1 MTVVVDASVVVAG
14 LVSADATGVWAE
26 SVLAGE
32 PLAAPHLMP
41 VEAASI
47 LHRAE
52 LAGEISAD
60 AASLAHADL
69 RRLRVEYFPYDPFA
83 ERIWELRSP
92 GLAAPPGSPERARL
106 FFPPGPADSGTDHP
120 AETFDSSYQQQI
132 EMLQKE
138 SDRRRDEAHTAL
150 AQGREDLARAAL
162 QQRAGLQGQ
171 LNDLQ
176 EQYAMLQRLRRGAAD
191 CDTSA
196 RRVELQMTALAE
208 SSGELERRADEAR
221 GAGQP
226 DLAQES
232 LARKNAVE
240 AELGELRNQHQSLRQ
255 QADRLAAASQRLQ
268 AQIIDYRL
276 RQKEAGERSGRPGL
290 TSYEAWY
297 VALAEFLGAKVATL
311 DTRLALM
318 PGPRCGFC
326 LPPPGETSH

>member
-1 MTVVVDASVVVAG
+1 MTVVVDASVVVAA
-14 LVSADATGVWAE
+14 LASVDATGKWAE

-106 FFPPGPADSGTDHP
+106 FFPPGPASSGTDYP
-120 AETFDSSYQQQI
+120 AETLDYSYQQQV

-138 SDRRRDEAHTAL
+138 SDRRENQARTAL
-150 AQGREDLARAAL
+150 GQGREDLARAAL
-162 QQRAGLQGQ
+162 QQKAGLQGQ

-176 EQYAMLQRLRRGAAD
+176 GQYALLQRVRRGAAD
-191 CDTSA
+191 CDTA
-196 RRVELQMTALAE
+196 AKRVELQMTALAE
-208 SSGELERRADEAR
+208 SSGELERRTDEAR
-221 GAGQP
+221 ATGQP
-226 DLAQES
+226 DLARES

-240 AELGELRNQHQSLRQ
+240 AELGELRDQYQSLRQ

-268 AQIIDYRL
+268 AKITDFRL
-276 RQKEAGERSGRPGL
+276 RQKEAGERSGHPGL
-290 TSYEAWY
+290 TSYAAWY
-297 VALAEFLGAKVATL
+297 VALAEFLGAKLATL
-311 DTRLALM
+311 DTGLALV

-326 LPPPGETSH
+326 LPPPPPA

>member
-14 LVSADATGVWAE
+14 LASSDATGKWAE

-41 VEAASI
+41 VEVASI

-83 ERIWELRSP
+83 ERVWELRSP

-106 FFPPGPADSGTDHP
+106 FFPPGPASSGADHP
-120 AETFDSSYQQQI
+120 AQTLDYSYEQQV
-132 EMLQKE
+132 EMLQ
-138 SDRRRDEAHTAL
+138 RV
-150 AQGREDLARAAL
+150 
-162 QQRAGLQGQ
+162 
-171 LNDLQ
+171 
-176 EQYAMLQRLRRGAAD
+176 RRGAAD
-191 CDTSA
+191 CDTA
-196 RRVELQMTALAE
+196 AKRVELQMTALAQ

-221 GAGQP
+221 ATGQP

-232 LARKNAVE
+232 LARKNAIE
-240 AELGELRNQHQSLRQ
+240 AELGELRDQCQSLRQ
-255 QADRLAAASQRLQ
+255 QADRLAEASQRLEEK
-268 AQIIDYRL
+268 IIDLRL
-276 RQKEAGERSGRPGL
+276 RQKEAAERSGHPGL

-297 VALAEFLGAKVATL
+297 VALAEFLGAKLATL
-311 DTRLALM
+311 DTRLALT

-326 LPPPGETSH
+326 LPPPRGA

>member
-14 LVSADATGVWAE
+14 LVSADATGGWAE

-106 FFPPGPADSGTDHP
+106 FFPPGPASSGTDHP
-120 AETFDSSYQQQI
+120 AETFDYSYNQQV

-138 SDRRRDEAHTAL
+138 SDRRGNEAYTAL

-176 EQYAMLQRLRRGAAD
+176 EQYAMLQRLRGGAAA

-196 RRVELQMTALAE
+196 KRVELQMTALAE
-208 SSGELERRADEAR
+208 SSGELERRTDEAR
-221 GAGQP
+221 ATGQP

-240 AELGELRNQHQSLRQ
+240 AELGELRDQYQSLRQ
-255 QADRLAAASQRLQ
+255 QADRLAVASQRLQ
-268 AQIIDYRL
+268 AKITNFRL
-276 RQKEAGERSGRPGL
+276 RQKEVGQRRGHPGL

-297 VALAEFLGAKVATL
+297 VALAEFLGAKLATL
-311 DTRLALM
+311 DTRLAFV
-318 PGPRCGFC
+318 PGPRCAFC
-326 LPPPGETSH
+326 LPPLPPA

>member
-1 MTVVVDASVVVAG
+1 MTVVVDASVVVAA
-14 LVSADATGVWAE
+14 LVSADATGEWAE

-83 ERIWELRSP
+83 ERIWELRSA
-92 GLAAPPGSPERARL
+92 GLAAPPGSAEQARL
-106 FFPPGPADSGTDHP
+106 FFPPGPAGSGTGNP
-120 AETFDSSYQQQI
+120 V
-132 EMLQKE
+132 EMPGLVELEQVE
-138 SDRRRDEAHTAL
+138 LVRRVRRDV
-150 AQGREDLARAAL
+150 
-162 QQRAGLQGQ
+162 
-171 LNDLQ
+171 
-176 EQYAMLQRLRRGAAD
+176 AD
-191 CDTSA
+191 CDTA
-196 RRVELQMTALAE
+196 RKRVERQMTALAE
-208 SSGELERRADEAR
+208 SSGELERRAGEAR
-221 GAGQP
+221 AAGQP
-226 DLAQES
+226 DLARES

-240 AELGELRNQHQSLRQ
+240 AELGELRDQYPSLRQ

-268 AQIIDYRL
+268 ALQAKIDAR
-276 RQKEAGERSGRPGL
+276 RSQEQAGERTAYPGL

-297 VALAEFLGAKVATL
+297 VALAEFLGAKLATL
-311 DTRLALM
+311 DTRLALV

-326 LPPPGETSH
+326 LPPRPPA

>member
-1 MTVVVDASVVVAG
+1 MTVVVDASVVVAA
-14 LVSADATGVWAE
+14 LASADATGQWAE

-47 LHRAE
+47 LHRAQ

-60 AASLAHADL
+60 TASLAHADL
-69 RRLRVEYFPYDPFA
+69 GRLRVEYFPYDPFA

-92 GLAAPPGSPERARL
+92 GLAASPGSPERARL
-106 FFPPGPADSGTDHP
+106 FFPPGPASSGTGDP
-120 AETFDSSYQQQI
+120 AETLDYSYEQQV

-138 SDRRRDEAHTAL
+138 SDRCENQARTAL

-162 QQRAGLQGQ
+162 QQKADLRGQ

-176 EQYAMLQRLRRGAAD
+176 ELYASLQRVRSGAAD
-191 CDTSA
+191 RDAAA

-221 GAGQP
+221 TAGQP
-226 DLAQES
+226 GLAQES

-240 AELGELRNQHQSLRQ
+240 AELGELREQYQSLRQ

-268 AQIIDYRL
+268 AEIIDLRL
-276 RQKEAGERSGRPGL
+276 RQQEADQRRGRPGL

-297 VALAEFLGAKVATL
+297 VALAEFLGAKLATL
-311 DTRLALM
+311 DARLALV

-326 LPPPGETSH
+326 LPPPPPA

>member
-14 LVSADATGVWAE
+14 LASADATGKWAE

-52 LAGEISAD
+52 RAGEISAD

-83 ERIWELRSP
+83 ERIWELRGA
-92 GLAAPPGSPERARL
+92 GLAAPPGDPERARL
-106 FFPPGPADSGTDHP
+106 VFPPGPPVAPGPAGPAGSGTDYLV
-120 AETFDSSYQQQI
+120 ETLGYSYKQQV
-132 EMLQKE
+132 EML
-138 SDRRRDEAHTAL
+138 RRV
-150 AQGREDLARAAL
+150 
-162 QQRAGLQGQ
+162 
-171 LNDLQ
+171 
-176 EQYAMLQRLRRGAAD
+176 RRGVAD
-191 CDTSA
+191 CETA
-196 RRVELQMTALAE
+196 RKRVELQMAALAE
-208 SSGELERRADEAR
+208 SSGELRRRAREALA
-221 GAGQP
+221 AGRE

-240 AELGELRNQHQSLRQ
+240 AELGELKDQSQSLRQ
-255 QADRLAAASQRLQ
+255 QADRLTAASQRLQ
-268 AQIIDYRL
+268 AKIDAFSR
-276 RQKEAGERSGRPGL
+276 RQKEAGERSGHPGL

-297 VALAEFLGAKVATL
+297 VALAEFLGAKLATL
-311 DTRLALM
+311 DTRLALV

-326 LPPPGETSH
+326 LPPPPPA

>member
-1 MTVVVDASVVVAG
+1 MTVVVDASVVVAA
-14 LVSADATGVWAE
+14 LASADATGQWAE

-32 PLAAPHLMP
+32 PLAAPHHMP

-106 FFPPGPADSGTDHP
+106 FLPPGPASSGTDNP
-120 AETFDSSYQQQI
+120 V
-132 EMLQKE
+132 EMPGLVELEQVE
-138 SDRRRDEAHTAL
+138 LLRRVRRDV
-150 AQGREDLARAAL
+150 
-162 QQRAGLQGQ
+162 
-171 LNDLQ
+171 
-176 EQYAMLQRLRRGAAD
+176 AD
-191 CDTSA
+191 CDTA
-196 RRVELQMTALAE
+196 RKRVELQMTALAE
-208 SSGELERRADEAR
+208 SSGELERRAGEACA
-221 GAGQP
+221 AGQP

-240 AELGELRNQHQSLRQ
+240 AELGELRNQDQSLRQ

-268 AQIIDYRL
+268 RLQAKIDAR
-276 RQKEAGERSGRPGL
+276 RSQEQAGERTAYPGL

-297 VALAEFLGAKVATL
+297 VALAEFLGVKLATL
-311 DTRLALM
+311 DARLAFV

-326 LPPPGETSH
+326 LPPPPPA

>member
-14 LVSADATGVWAE
+14 LASADATGKWAE

-83 ERIWELRSP
+83 ERIWELRGP
-92 GLAAPPGSPERARL
+92 GPAAPPGSPERARL
-106 FFPPGPADSGTDHP
+106 FFSPGPASSGTGHP
-120 AETFDSSYQQQI
+120 ADTLDYSYEQQVEQ
-132 EMLQKE
+132 LQKE
-138 SDRRRDEAHTAL
+138 SDRSANQARTAL

-162 QQRAGLQGQ
+162 QQKAGLQGQ
-171 LNDLQ
+171 LNDLRG
-176 EQYAMLQRLRRGAAD
+176 QYASLQRVRRGAAD
-191 CDTSA
+191 CDTA
-196 RRVELQMTALAE
+196 AKRLELQMTTLAE
-208 SSGELERRADEAR
+208 SSGEL
-221 GAGQP
+221 
-226 DLAQES
+226 
-232 LARKNAVE
+232 
-240 AELGELRNQHQSLRQ
+240 GELRDQYQSLRQ

-268 AQIIDYRL
+268 AKIINLTL
-276 RQKEAGERSGRPGL
+276 RPKEVGELSGHPGL

-297 VALAEFLGAKVATL
+297 VALAEFLGAKLATL
-311 DTRLALM
+311 DTRLALV

-326 LPPPGETSH
+326 LPVT

>member
-14 LVSADATGVWAE
+14 LASADATGKWAE

-106 FFPPGPADSGTDHP
+106 FLPPGPASSGTDNP
-120 AETFDSSYQQQI
+120 V
-132 EMLQKE
+132 EMPGLVVLEQVE
-138 SDRRRDEAHTAL
+138 LLRRIRRDV
-150 AQGREDLARAAL
+150 
-162 QQRAGLQGQ
+162 
-171 LNDLQ
+171 
-176 EQYAMLQRLRRGAAD
+176 AD
-191 CDTSA
+191 CDTA
-196 RRVELQMTALAE
+196 RKRVELQMTALAE
-208 SSGELERRADEAR
+208 SSGELERRAGEAR
-221 GAGQP
+221 AAGQP

-240 AELGELRNQHQSLRQ
+240 AELGELRNQDQSLRQ

-268 AQIIDYRL
+268 ALQAKIDAR
-276 RQKEAGERSGRPGL
+276 RSQEQAGERTAYPGL

-297 VALAEFLGAKVATL
+297 VALAEFLGVKLATL
-311 DTRLALM
+311 DTRLAFV

-326 LPPPGETSH
+326 LPPPPPA

>member
-14 LVSADATGVWAE
+14 LASADATGKWAE

-60 AASLAHADL
+60 TASLAHADL

-106 FFPPGPADSGTDHP
+106 FFPPGPASSGTDHP
-120 AETFDSSYQQQI
+120 AEILDYSYRQQA

-138 SDRRRDEAHTAL
+138 SDRCENQARTAL

-162 QQRAGLQGQ
+162 QQKAGLQGQ
-171 LNDLQ
+171 LNDLHG
-176 EQYAMLQRLRRGAAD
+176 QYASLRRARRGVADFGTAAK
-191 CDTSA
+191 
-196 RRVELQMTALAE
+196 RVELQMKALAK

-221 GAGQP
+221 AAGQP

-240 AELGELRNQHQSLRQ
+240 AELGELRDQYQSLRQ
-255 QADRLAAASQRLQ
+255 QTDRLADEAQRLQ
-268 AQIIDYRL
+268 AKIDARR
-276 RQKEAGERSGRPGL
+276 RQKEAGERTGHPGL

-297 VALAEFLGAKVATL
+297 VALAEFLGAKLATL
-311 DTRLALM
+311 DTRLALV

-326 LPPPGETSH
+326 LPPPPPA

>member
-1 MTVVVDASVVVAG
+1 LDASVVVAG
-14 LVSADATGVWAE
+14 LASADATGEWAE

-106 FFPPGPADSGTDHP
+106 FLPPGPASSGTDNP
-120 AETFDSSYQQQI
+120 V
-132 EMLQKE
+132 EMP
-138 SDRRRDEAHTAL
+138 
-150 AQGREDLARAAL
+150 
-162 QQRAGLQGQ
+162 GLVV
-171 LNDLQ
+171 L
-176 EQYAMLQRLRRGAAD
+176 EQVELLRRVRRGVAD
-191 CDTSA
+191 CDTA
-196 RRVELQMTALAE
+196 RKRVELQMTALAE
-208 SSGELERRADEAR
+208 SSGELERRAGEAR
-221 GAGQP
+221 AAGQS

-240 AELGELRNQHQSLRQ
+240 AEFGELRNQDQSLRQ

-268 AQIIDYRL
+268 AKIDAR
-276 RQKEAGERSGRPGL
+276 RSQEQAGERTGHPGL

-297 VALAEFLGAKVATL
+297 VALAEFLGVKLATL
-311 DTRLALM
+311 DTRLAFV

-326 LPPPGETSH
+326 LPPLPPA

>member
-14 LVSADATGVWAE
+14 LASADATAEWAE
-26 SVLAGE
+26 SILAGE

-92 GLAAPPGSPERARL
+92 GLAAPPGSRERARL
-106 FFPPGPADSGTDHP
+106 FFPPGMASSGIDDP
-120 AETFDSSYQQQI
+120 GRLLDAGYEPEQQV
-132 EMLQKE
+132 EML
-138 SDRRRDEAHTAL
+138 RRI
-150 AQGREDLARAAL
+150 
-162 QQRAGLQGQ
+162 
-171 LNDLQ
+171 
-176 EQYAMLQRLRRGAAD
+176 RRGVAD
-191 CDTSA
+191 GDTA
-196 RRVELQMTALAE
+196 RKRVELQMKALAE

-221 GAGQP
+221 AAGQP

-240 AELGELRNQHQSLRQ
+240 AELGELRDQYQSLQ
-255 QADRLAAASQRLQ
+255 QQRDGLAAASQLLQ
-268 AQIIDYRL
+268 AKIDARR
-276 RQKEAGERSGRPGL
+276 RQKEAGERSGHPGL

-297 VALAEFLGAKVATL
+297 VALAEFLGAKLATL
-311 DTRLALM
+311 DTRLALV

-326 LPPPGETSH
+326 LPPPAGPRR

>member
-14 LVSADATGVWAE
+14 LASADATGEWAE

-69 RRLRVEYFPYDPFA
+69 GRLRVEYFPYDPFA

-106 FFPPGPADSGTDHP
+106 FFPPGPASSGTGNP
-120 AETFDSSYQQQI
+120 V
-132 EMLQKE
+132 EMPGLVVLEQVE
-138 SDRRRDEAHTAL
+138 LLRRVRRDV
-150 AQGREDLARAAL
+150 
-162 QQRAGLQGQ
+162 
-171 LNDLQ
+171 
-176 EQYAMLQRLRRGAAD
+176 AD
-191 CDTSA
+191 CDTA
-196 RRVELQMTALAE
+196 RKRVELQMTALAE
-208 SSGELERRADEAR
+208 SSGELERRAGEAR
-221 GAGQP
+221 AAGQP
-226 DLAQES
+226 DLARES

-240 AELGELRNQHQSLRQ
+240 AELGELRNQDQSLRQ
-255 QADRLAAASQRLQ
+255 QAGRLAAASQRLQ
-268 AQIIDYRL
+268 ALQAKIDAR
-276 RQKEAGERSGRPGL
+276 RSQEQAGERIAYPGL

-297 VALAEFLGAKVATL
+297 VALAEFLGVKLATL
-311 DTRLALM
+311 DARLAFV

-326 LPPPGETSH
+326 LPPPPPA

>member
-1 MTVVVDASVVVAG
+1 VTVVVDASVVVAA
-14 LVSADATGVWAE
+14 LASADATGQWAE

-60 AASLAHADL
+60 TASLAHADL
-69 RRLRVEYFPYDPFA
+69 GRLRVEYFPYDPFA

-92 GLAAPPGSPERARL
+92 GPAAPPGSPEQARL
-106 FFPPGPADSGTDHP
+106 LLPPGPASSGTGHP
-120 AETFDSSYQQQI
+120 AETLDYSYKQQV

-138 SDRRRDEAHTAL
+138 SDRRENQARTAL
-150 AQGREDLARAAL
+150 AQGREDLALAAL
-162 QQRAGLQGQ
+162 QQKAGLQDQ

-176 EQYAMLQRLRRGAAD
+176 GQYASLQRIRGGAAE
-191 CDTSA
+191 CDA
-196 RRVELQMTALAE
+196 AAKRVELQAKITDL
-208 SSGELERRADEAR
+208 RR
-221 GAGQP
+221 
-226 DLAQES
+226 
-232 LARKNAVE
+232 
-240 AELGELRNQHQSLRQ
+240 
-255 QADRLAAASQRLQ
+255 
-268 AQIIDYRL
+268 
-276 RQKEAGERSGRPGL
+276 RQKEAAERSGHPGL

-297 VALAEFLGAKVATL
+297 VALAEFLGAKLATL

-326 LPPPGETSH
+326 LPPPPPA